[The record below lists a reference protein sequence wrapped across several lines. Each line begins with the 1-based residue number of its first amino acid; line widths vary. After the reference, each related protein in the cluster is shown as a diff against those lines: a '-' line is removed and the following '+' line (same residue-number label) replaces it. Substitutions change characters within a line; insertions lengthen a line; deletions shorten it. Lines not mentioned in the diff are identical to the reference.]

1 MVEDCVFLSRGGE
14 HITLIWTLDRDWT
27 LDSGGKTASEGCREP
42 EGVMWVKGLTLR
54 GGKTRK
60 PTLLVE
66 VMILCTEIGGQ
77 SGLMI
82 GGE

>member
-1 MVEDCVFLSRGGE
+1 MDLKYGM
-14 HITLIWTLDRDWT
+14 
-27 LDSGGKTASEGCREP
+27 DSGLWRDDGIKGLRES

-66 VMILCTEIGGQ
+66 LMILCTEIGGQ

-82 GGE
+82 GGEQLLTCLCLRELPQYV

>member
-1 MVEDCVFLSRGGE
+1 
-14 HITLIWTLDRDWT
+14 
-27 LDSGGKTASEGCREP
+27 
-42 EGVMWVKGLTLR
+42 MWVKGLALR

-60 PTLLVE
+60 PTLHVK
-66 VMILCTEIGGQ
+66 VMIFSTEIGGQ